1 MASFWDTF
9 NSNRTGLGGFSDWG
23 LSTSTSYPGSFDFGG
38 IDDFVDP
45 YAFYDEK
52 FVPLVIEP
60 NVRDLLETSFDFN
73 DLLRSY
79 NFDLPYTAP
88 VNPFNFDDLVDEAVV
103 VTPSSSGR
111 PQINTTPGGGSVF
124 NALPPL
130 LGADNTQSGFS
141 TRDPSYPLYVGEA
154 LFPGIMNQI
163 NPYVQTYVPGTG
175 FTAEREPSIINQPNP
190 YVETY
195 IPGTG
200 FTADEDEVLE
210 PSGRPR
216 DNTTPGGG
224 STANTNTGGPALP
237 GTPGG
242 SSVREPSDRTPTDGG
257 GGDSK
262 RGDGDGGGG
271 GGIQLPSIGG
281 LAASALGLAL
291 LREFLGLFDRD
302 ESTYQ
307 GIDMPTVRDITA
319 PQTPRIAPARV
330 VPYETYAP
338 QSRPATRFSENP
350 IEGLGRAEGGLA
362 TALRPHMLAVGGR
375 ADYREGAPVVGKGT
389 GQSDDIPALLS
400 DGEYVIDADTV
411 AALGDGSNKAGAKVL
426 DEFRELIRQHK
437 RAAPADKIPPKA
449 KSPLAYLKEAKK
461 NG

>member
-1 MASFWDTF
+1 M
-9 NSNRTGLGGFSDWG
+9 GGFSDWG

-38 IDDFVDP
+38 LDDFIDP
-45 YAFYDEK
+45 FSWLDNDSGLGVEVVGAGIPAIYSYTSPFADEDW
-52 FVPLVIEP
+52 LV
-60 NVRDLLETSFDFN
+60 NSLLSEGRIPQVGFN
-73 DLLRSY
+73 IPAAGQAIL
-79 NFDLPYTAP
+79 FEDLPYITENFYGPDSDAAIP
-88 VNPFNFDDLVDEAVV
+88 GQLGGFNPDVGPIGFNFK
-103 VTPSSSGR
+103 
-111 PQINTTPGGGSVF
+111 
-124 NALPPL
+124 
-130 LGADNTQSGFS
+130 QS
-141 TRDPSYPLYVGEA
+141 
-154 LFPGIMNQI
+154 
-163 NPYVQTYVPGTG
+163 PGTWLDYYG
-175 FTAEREPSIINQPNP
+175 FGAGDLLPGYFTDTEPFGGAHTT
-190 YVETY
+190 V
-195 IPGTG
+195 GG
-200 FTADEDEVLE
+200 EDEVLG
-210 PSGRPR
+210 PSGRPKI
-216 DNTTPGGG
+216 NTTPGGG

-242 SSVREPSDRTPTDGG
+242 ESVRDPSDNVP
-257 GGDSK
+257 GGDSDDDDDDDD
-262 RGDGDGGGG
+262 GGGDGGGG
-271 GGIQLPSIGG
+271 GGGGIDLGGIGG

-291 LREFLGLFDRD
+291 LREFLDLFDRD
-302 ESTYQ
+302 ESTYR

-319 PQTPRIAPARV
+319 PQTPQIAPAQV

-338 QSRPATRFSENP
+338 QSRPVTRFSEAP

>member
-23 LSTSTSYPGSFDFGG
+23 LTTSTSYPGSFDFGG
-38 IDDFVDP
+38 LDDFIDP

-52 FVPLVIEP
+52 FVPLVIAP
-60 NVRDLLETSFDFN
+60 DVRDLLETSFDFN
-73 DLLRSY
+73 DLLRDY
-79 NFDLPYTAP
+79 GFGLPYTAP
-88 VNPFNFDDLVDEAVV
+88 VGPFKSDDFVDATVV
-103 VTPSSSGR
+103 VTPTTSGR
-111 PQINTTPGGGSVF
+111 PQINTTPGGGSIS
-124 NALPPL
+124 NALPPIFGL
-130 LGADNTQSGFS
+130 EGTQSGFS
-141 TRDPSYPLYVGEA
+141 TREPTNPLVVPVT
-154 LFPGIMNQI
+154 FPPGVMNQI
-163 NPYVQTYVPGTG
+163 NPYVDAYIPGTG
-175 FTAEREPSIINQPNP
+175 FTAEREPSIINQINP

-200 FTADEDEVLE
+200 FTAEEEEVLTR
-210 PSGRPR
+210 SDR
-216 DNTTPGGG
+216 DQINTTPSGG
-224 STANTNTGGPALP
+224 STANINTGGAGVP
-237 GTPGG
+237 GTQSGP
-242 SSVREPSDRTPTDGG
+242 STRAPSDRTSGGSSESGG
-257 GGDSK
+257 GGS
-262 RGDGDGGGG
+262 GGG

-307 GIDMPTVRDITA
+307 GITMPTVRDIRA
-319 PQTPRIAPARV
+319 PQTPQIAPARV

-338 QSRPATRFSENP
+338 QSRPATRLSEEP
-350 IEGLGRAEGGLA
+350 VEGLGRAEGGLA

-389 GQSDDIPALLS
+389 GQPDDIPALLS

-411 AALGDGSNKAGAKVL
+411 AALGDGSNKAGAKLL
-426 DEFRELIRQHK
+426 DEFRELIREHK
-437 RAAPADKIPPKA
+437 RSASADKIPPKA